1 MWSWVA
7 IAGVFALAAGQDGQY
22 IFTHNTSFM
31 LHKSKMALEHY
42 NVLCV
47 LCIFKERF
55 EHGHDVNLAQ
65 RWLSG

>member
-22 IFTHNTSFM
+22 IFTHTSFM

-47 LCIFKERF
+47 LCIFMERF
-55 EHGHDVNLAQ
+55 EPWNDVNLV
-65 RWLSG
+65 